1 MGGRREGPGVE
12 DREGSRGGGEELARI
27 CNQCCFN
34 RLTPE
39 IKFAITCAYSEIV
52 YKKS

>member
-1 MGGRREGPGVE
+1 MGVV
-12 DREGSRGGGEELARI
+12 GSRRAAGTHWI
-27 CNQCCFN
+27 VCSKSIN